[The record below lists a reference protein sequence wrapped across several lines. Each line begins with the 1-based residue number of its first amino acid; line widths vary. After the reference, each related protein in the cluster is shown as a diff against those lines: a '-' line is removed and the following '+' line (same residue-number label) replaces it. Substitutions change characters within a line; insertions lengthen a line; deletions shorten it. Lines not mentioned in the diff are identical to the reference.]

1 MRFQGTINQGIGA
14 KILLMQNLRMTESQA
29 HHYLEKQAMNL
40 RKSKYDVALRV
51 LKTYEN

>member
-1 MRFQGTINQGIGA
+1 MKLVNRA